1 MSRMPF
7 LGPLLAPEFPA
18 LQFTFGLE
26 PVIQITARLL
36 AAFKVYFVCAASD
49 FLLASWISDLSGS
62 CLAFYVFISHYFR

>member
-1 MSRMPF
+1 MPF
-7 LGPLLAPEFPA
+7 LSPLLAPEFPA

-26 PVIQITARLL
+26 PVIQIAARLL
-36 AAFKVYFVCAASD
+36 AAFKVNFVCAASD